1 MHDAALVAALGW
13 IKEDLFDAGII
24 PEAGVLDEPG
34 CLVGCSLVMF
44 CLYKHRQTVLEND
57 FLMLTRFLQVLP
69 AFSHAGQMKTFEVL
83 KDLIF
88 HVC

>member
-1 MHDAALVAALGW
+1 MDVDTALPRAGGTAGVAIWL
-13 IKEDLFDAGII
+13 
-24 PEAGVLDEPG
+24 EAGVLDEPG
-34 CLVGCSLVMF
+34 RLVGCSLVMF

-69 AFSHAGQMKTFEVL
+69 AFSHAGQVKTFEVL
-83 KDLIF
+83 EDLIF

>member
-1 MHDAALVAALGW
+1 MTKHLSSTAVFCVSILTT
-13 IKEDLFDAGII
+13 F
-24 PEAGVLDEPG
+24 EPG
-34 CLVGCSLVMF
+34 RLVGCSLVMF

-69 AFSHAGQMKTFEVL
+69 AFCHAGQVKTFEVL